1 MEVLDEPKRA
11 LTWKELSGQERYR
24 VMMLARKG
32 EVAVGEL
39 CKTFGVSRQTLYRAM
54 EAADQAAMEALEPKK
69 RGRKPTPVLEVETKD
84 LTASNA
90 GLKKE
95 LDHWKTK
102 YEVAKTFI
110 ELERQLEEKRTL
122 SGRGEKKHRIR
133 KDSAWYQLVR
143 HSSDVRR

>member
-1 MEVLDEPKRA
+1 LDEPIRA

-24 VMMLARKG
+24 VVMLARKG
-32 EVAVGEL
+32 EVAVSQL

-54 EAADQAAMEALEPKK
+54 EAADQAAMEVLEPKK
-69 RGRKPTPVLEVETKD
+69 RGRKPTPVSEVETKE

-90 GLKKE
+90 SLQKE

-110 ELERQLEEKRTL
+110 ELERQLEEKSSQ
-122 SGRGEKKHRIR
+122 SGRGEKKHRSR
-133 KDSAWYQLVR
+133 KKKMQ
-143 HSSDVRR
+143 

>member
-1 MEVLDEPKRA
+1 MDEPKRT

-24 VMMLARKG
+24 VVMLARQG
-32 EVAVGEL
+32 EVSVQEL

-69 RGRKPTPVLEVETKD
+69 RGRKPAPVSEVEAKE
-84 LTASNA
+84 LSSSNA
-90 GLKKE
+90 SLKKE

-110 ELERQLEEKRTL
+110 ELERQLEQKSSQ
-122 SGRGEKKHRIR
+122 SGRREKKHRGR
-133 KDSAWYQLVR
+133 KKKTD
-143 HSSDVRR
+143 

>member
-11 LTWKELSGQERYR
+11 LKWKELSGQERYR
-24 VMMLARKG
+24 VVMLARTG

-39 CKTFGVSRQTLYRAM
+39 CKSFGVSRQTLYRAM
-54 EAADQAAMEALEPKK
+54 EAADQAAMEALEPKP
-69 RGRKPTPVLEVETKD
+69 RGRKPAPVSEVQAKE

-90 GLKKE
+90 NLQKE

-110 ELERQLEEKRTL
+110 ELERQLDQKRSVNGREEKKR
-122 SGRGEKKHRIR
+122 RRRRKKT
-133 KDSAWYQLVR
+133 D
-143 HSSDVRR
+143 